1 MHNESGWAYVAALG
15 GLILLA
21 GLEVGSGKGILWKRG
36 SRGPFRTGV
45 GAMLVLIGIVTVA
58 FAIVLRFPPR

>member
-15 GLILLA
+15 ELILLA
-21 GLEVGSGKGILWKRG
+21 GLEVGSGKGILWKRE

-45 GAMLVLIGIVTVA
+45 GAVLVLIGAATLA
-58 FAIVLRFPPR
+58 FAIVLRFSPR